1 LTCFR
6 ANDRIDPFF
15 FHKHVIVRLIQMKRL
30 SEPTAGL
37 VNVERRRL
45 FAGTAKT

>member
-1 LTCFR
+1 
-6 ANDRIDPFF
+6 
-15 FHKHVIVRLIQMKRL
+15 MKRL